1 MDARTTLSISDAR
14 ARIFDIAESAQ
25 APHKIYTLTEHG
37 KPKVVLMS
45 AEEFESWQ
53 ETVEVLHEIP
63 EIFSRIKEAKS
74 KKNLIAFPVSTAPA
88 RGARKRTK

>member
-45 AEEFESWQ
+45 AEEFESWR
-53 ETVEVLHEIP
+53 ETVEVLHEVP
-63 EIFSRIKEAKS
+63 DIFARMQEAKQ
-74 KKNLIAFPVSTAPA
+74 KKNLVPFVIART
-88 RGARKRTK
+88 RGLRKRGT